1 MKMLLH
7 TPEGVRDIYNKEC
20 ENKLYLQEQ
29 IHKVMKLYGYSDIQT
44 PTFEFFDVFG
54 KDKGSTQSKNMY
66 KFFDREGNTL
76 VLRPDVTPSIARAVS
91 KYFTEKDMPIRFCY
105 MGNTFVNNAEH
116 QGKLKEV
123 TQTGAELIGDNRS
136 DADVEAIALVI
147 NALLECGLTE
157 FQIEIGHAGVISGM
171 IQVADFDDEEADEF
185 KELLDNKNFFGVEAF
200 LNDKD
205 VNAETKKLILKL
217 CSYCGSIDI
226 IKEAKEMTDN
236 PLMLKAFERL
246 EKVYDMLTIYGYEK
260 YISFD
265 LSNVSN
271 HEYYTGITFKG
282 YTYGTGD
289 AVVTGGRYDNL
300 LKLFGLDTQAM
311 GFAINLDQL
320 LIAMT
325 RQNIIIENNH
335 EKVLILYEEEYKKP
349 AIEKANELRKKD
361 IEVTTIRRYP
371 ARSIEEYKY
380 FAKSNEMKQII
391 YFDKADNI
399 EEINTQ
405 ENN

>member
-44 PTFEFFDVFG
+44 PSFEFFDVFG
-54 KDKGSTQSKNMY
+54 KDKGSTPSKNMY

-76 VLRPDVTPSIARAVS
+76 VLRPDVTPSIARAVA
-91 KYFTEKDMPIRFCY
+91 KYFTREDMPIRFCY

-116 QGKLKEV
+116 QGKLKEI

-136 DADVEAIALVI
+136 DADVEIIALVI
-147 NALLECGLTE
+147 NALLKCGLTE
-157 FQIEIGHAGVISGM
+157 FQIEIGHAGIISGM
-171 IQVADFDDEEADEF
+171 IEVAMLDEDRAEEF
-185 KELLDNKNFFGVEAF
+185 KELLENKNFFGVEAF
-200 LNDKD
+200 LND
-205 VNAETKKLILKL
+205 NNINETARLLISKL
-217 CSYCGSIDI
+217 CSYSGSIDI

-246 EKVYDMLTIYGYEK
+246 EKVYDMLTMYGYER

-265 LSNVSN
+265 LANVSN

-289 AVVTGGRYDNL
+289 AVVTGGRYDQL
-300 LKLFGLDTQAM
+300 LKLFGMDTQAM
-311 GFAINLDQL
+311 GFAINIDQL
-320 LIAMT
+320 LIAME
-325 RQNIIIENNH
+325 RQNINIKLNR
-335 EKVLILYEEEYKKP
+335 EKVLILYEEECRQAALKN
-349 AIEKANELRKKD
+349 AAELRIKD
-361 IEVTTIRRYP
+361 IAVMAIRRYP
-371 ARSIEEYKY
+371 LRTMEEYKK
-380 FAKSNEMKQII
+380 FATGREIQKII
-391 YFDKADNI
+391 YYDMDNNI
-399 EEINTQ
+399 QEIIV
-405 ENN
+405 

>member
-44 PTFEFFDVFG
+44 PSFEFFDVFG
-54 KDKGSTQSKNMY
+54 KDKGSTPSKNMY

-76 VLRPDVTPSIARAVS
+76 VLRPDVTPSIARAVA
-91 KYFTEKDMPIRFCY
+91 KYFTREDMPIRFCY

-116 QGKLKEV
+116 QGKLKEI

-136 DADVEAIALVI
+136 DADVEIIALVI
-147 NALLECGLTE
+147 NALLKCGLTE
-157 FQIEIGHAGVISGM
+157 FQIEIGHAGIISGM
-171 IQVADFDDEEADEF
+171 IEVAMLDEDMAGEF
-185 KELLDNKNFFGVEAF
+185 KELLENKNFFGVEAF
-200 LNDKD
+200 LND
-205 VNAETKKLILKL
+205 NNINETARLLISKL
-217 CSYCGSIDI
+217 CSYSGSIDI

-246 EKVYDMLTIYGYEK
+246 EKVYDMLTMYGYER

-265 LSNVSN
+265 LANVSN

-289 AVVTGGRYDNL
+289 AVVTGGRYDRL
-300 LKLFGLDTQAM
+300 LKLFGMDTQAM
-311 GFAINLDQL
+311 GFAINIDQL
-320 LIAMT
+320 LIAME
-325 RQNIIIENNH
+325 RQKIDIDVNC
-335 EKVLILYEEEYKKP
+335 EKVLILYEEEHRQVALKN
-349 AIEKANELRKKD
+349 ASELRIKD
-361 IEVTTIRRYP
+361 IAVTTIRRYP
-371 ARSIEEYKY
+371 LRTMEEYKK
-380 FAKSNEMKQII
+380 FAVGREIQKII
-391 YFDKADNI
+391 YYDMDNNI
-399 EEINTQ
+399 QEIIV
-405 ENN
+405 

>member
-44 PTFEFFDVFG
+44 PSFEFFDVFG
-54 KDKGSTQSKNMY
+54 KDKGSTPSKNMY

-91 KYFTEKDMPIRFCY
+91 KYFTREDMPIRFCY

-116 QGKLKEV
+116 QGKLKEI

-147 NALLECGLTE
+147 NALLKCGLSE
-157 FQIEIGHAGVISGM
+157 FQIEIGHAGIISGM
-171 IQVADFDDEEADEF
+171 IEEAKLDEDKAEEF
-185 KELLDNKNFFGVEAF
+185 KELLENKNFFGVEAF
-200 LNDKD
+200 LNDN
-205 VNAETKKLILKL
+205 NADESSKKLISKL
-217 CSYCGSIDI
+217 CSYSGSIDI

-236 PLMLKAFERL
+236 PLMLKSFERL

-265 LSNVSN
+265 LGNVSN

-289 AVVTGGRYDNL
+289 AVVTGGRYDRL
-300 LKLFGLDTQAM
+300 LKLFGMDTQAM

-320 LIAMT
+320 LIAME
-325 RQNIIIENNH
+325 RQNINIGTNE
-335 EKVLILYEEEYKKP
+335 EKVLILYEENCKSDALKN
-349 AIEKANELRKKD
+349 AAELRIKD
-361 IEVTTIRRYP
+361 IAVTTIRRYP
-371 ARSIEEYKY
+371 LRSMEEYKK
-380 FAKSNEMKQII
+380 FAVGNEIKKII
-391 YFDKADNI
+391 YYDMDNKI
-399 EEINTQ
+399 QEINV
-405 ENN
+405 

>member
-29 IHKVMKLYGYSDIQT
+29 IHRVMKLYGYSDIQT
-44 PTFEFFDVFG
+44 PSFEFFDVFG
-54 KDKGSTQSKNMY
+54 KDKGSTPSKNMY

-91 KYFTEKDMPIRFCY
+91 KYFTCEDMPIRFCY
-105 MGNTFVNNAEH
+105 TGNTFVNNAEH
-116 QGKLKEV
+116 QGKLKEI
-123 TQTGAELIGDNRS
+123 TQIGAELIGDNRS

-147 NALLECGLTE
+147 NALLKCGLSE
-157 FQIEIGHAGVISGM
+157 FQIEIGHAGIISGM
-171 IQVADFDDEEADEF
+171 IEVADFDEDSADEF

-200 LNDKD
+200 LNDNNTD
-205 VNAETKKLILKL
+205 ETAKKLILKL
-217 CSYCGSIDI
+217 CSYSGSIDI

-246 EKVYDMLTIYGYEK
+246 EKVYELLTIYGYEK

-289 AVVTGGRYDNL
+289 AVVTGGRYDHL
-300 LKLFGLDTQAM
+300 LKLFGMDTQAM

-320 LIAMT
+320 LIAME
-325 RQNIIIENNH
+325 RQNINIELNQ
-335 EKVLILYEEEYKKP
+335 EKVLILYEEECKRAALEEAAK
-349 AIEKANELRKKD
+349 LRD
-361 IEVTTIRRYP
+361 DEIAVTTIRRYP
-371 ARSIEEYKY
+371 ARSMEEYKR
-380 FAKSNEMKQII
+380 FAAGNEIKKII
-391 YFDKADNI
+391 YFDQNNNI
-399 EEINTQ
+399 QEINV
-405 ENN
+405 

>member
-29 IHKVMKLYGYSDIQT
+29 IHRVMKLYGYSDIQT
-44 PTFEFFDVFG
+44 PSFEFFDVFG
-54 KDKGSTQSKNMY
+54 KDKGSTPSKNMY

-91 KYFTEKDMPIRFCY
+91 KYFTCEDMPIRFCY

-116 QGKLKEV
+116 QGKLKEI
-123 TQTGAELIGDNRS
+123 TQIGAELIGDNRS

-147 NALLECGLTE
+147 NALLKCGLSE
-157 FQIEIGHAGVISGM
+157 FQIEIGHAGIISGM
-171 IQVADFDDEEADEF
+171 IEVADFDEDEADEF

-200 LNDKD
+200 LNDNNTD
-205 VNAETKKLILKL
+205 EAAKKLISKL
-217 CSYCGSIDI
+217 CSYSGSIDI
-226 IKEAKEMTDN
+226 IKEAGEMTDN

-289 AVVTGGRYDNL
+289 AVVTGGRYDHL
-300 LKLFGLDTQAM
+300 LKLFGMDTQAM

-320 LIAMT
+320 LIAME
-325 RQNIIIENNH
+325 RQNIEIKINQ
-335 EKVLILYEEEYKKP
+335 EKVLILYEEECKKT
-349 AIEKANELRKKD
+349 ALEKAVVLRLED
-361 IEVTTIRRYP
+361 IAVTTIRRYP
-371 ARSIEEYKY
+371 LRTMEEYKK
-380 FAKSNEMKQII
+380 FAAGNEIKKII
-391 YFDKADNI
+391 YYDKDNNI
-399 EEINTQ
+399 QEINV
-405 ENN
+405 

>member
-20 ENKLYLQEQ
+20 ENKLYLQSI
-29 IHKVMKLYGYSDIQT
+29 IHDTMKAYGYNDIQT

-54 KDKGSTQSKNMY
+54 KDKGSTPSKNMY

-76 VLRPDVTPSIARAVS
+76 VLRPDVTPSIARAVA
-91 KYFTEKDMPIRFCY
+91 KYFTSEDMPIRFCY
-105 MGNTFVNNAEH
+105 TGNTFVNNAEH
-116 QGKLKEV
+116 QGKLKEI

-147 NALLECGLTE
+147 DALLKCGLKE

-171 IQVADFDDEEADEF
+171 IEIAKFDDEEAEDF
-185 KELLDNKNFFGVEAF
+185 KELLNNKNFFGVEAF

-205 VNAETKKLILKL
+205 VDEEAKKLIAKL
-217 CSYCGSIDI
+217 CSYSGDINI
-226 IKEAKEMTDN
+226 IKEAKAMTTN
-236 PLMLKAFERL
+236 QNMLKAFERL
-246 EKVYDMLTIYGYEK
+246 EKVYEMLSYYGYEK

-300 LKLFGLDTQAM
+300 LKLFGMDTQAM

-320 LIAMT
+320 LIAMN
-325 RQNIIIENNH
+325 RQNIQIKSSSKKIM
-335 EKVLILYEEEYKKP
+335 VLYEEDYKKP
-349 AIEKANELRKKD
+349 AIAKSIELRKAG
-361 IEVTTIRRYP
+361 ISVTAIRRYP
-371 ARSIEEYKY
+371 KRSLEEYKSY
-380 FAKSNEMKQII
+380 AAGNEIDTVI
-391 YFDKADNI
+391 YF
-399 EEINTQ
+399 
-405 ENN
+405 ENEVSREL

>member
-44 PTFEFFDVFG
+44 PSFEFFDVFG
-54 KDKGSTQSKNMY
+54 KDKGSTPSKNMY

-76 VLRPDVTPSIARAVS
+76 VLRPDVTPSIARAVA
-91 KYFTEKDMPIRFCY
+91 KYFTREDMPIRFCY

-116 QGKLKEV
+116 QGKLKEI

-136 DADVEAIALVI
+136 DADVEIIALVI
-147 NALLECGLTE
+147 NALLKCGLTE
-157 FQIEIGHAGVISGM
+157 FQIEIGHAGIISGM
-171 IQVADFDDEEADEF
+171 IEVAMLDEDMAEEF
-185 KELLDNKNFFGVEAF
+185 KELLENKNFFGVEAF
-200 LNDKD
+200 LND
-205 VNAETKKLILKL
+205 NNINETARLLISKL
-217 CSYCGSIDI
+217 CSYSGSIDI

-246 EKVYDMLTIYGYEK
+246 EKVYDMLTMYGYER

-265 LSNVSN
+265 LANVSN

-289 AVVTGGRYDNL
+289 AVVTGGRYDRL
-300 LKLFGLDTQAM
+300 LKLFGMDTQAM
-311 GFAINLDQL
+311 GFAINIDQL
-320 LIAMT
+320 LIAME
-325 RQNIIIENNH
+325 RQKIDIEVNC
-335 EKVLILYEEEYKKP
+335 EKVLILYEEEHRQV
-349 AIEKANELRKKD
+349 A
-361 IEVTTIRRYP
+361 
-371 ARSIEEYKY
+371 
-380 FAKSNEMKQII
+380 
-391 YFDKADNI
+391 
-399 EEINTQ
+399 
-405 ENN
+405 

>member
-44 PTFEFFDVFG
+44 PSFEFFDVFG
-54 KDKGSTQSKNMY
+54 KDKGSTPSKNMY

-76 VLRPDVTPSIARAVS
+76 VLRPDVTPSIARAVA
-91 KYFTEKDMPIRFCY
+91 KYFTREDMPIRFCY

-116 QGKLKEV
+116 QGKLKEI

-147 NALLECGLTE
+147 NALLKCGLSE
-157 FQIEIGHAGVISGM
+157 FQIEIGHAGIISGM
-171 IQVADFDDEEADEF
+171 IEVAGLNEERAEEF
-185 KELLDNKNFFGVEAF
+185 KELLENKNFFGVEAF
-200 LNDKD
+200 LND
-205 VNAETKKLILKL
+205 NNTNEAAKLLISKL
-217 CSYCGSIDI
+217 CSYSGSIDI
-226 IKEAKEMTDN
+226 IKEAGEMTDN

-246 EKVYDMLTIYGYEK
+246 EKVYDMLTVYGYER

-265 LSNVSN
+265 LANVSN

-289 AVVTGGRYDNL
+289 AVVTGGRYDHL
-300 LKLFGLDTQAM
+300 LKLFGMDTQAM

-320 LIAMT
+320 LIAME
-325 RQNIIIENNH
+325 RQNISIELNY
-335 EKVLILYEEEYKKP
+335 EKALILYEEERRQEALKK
-349 AIEKANELRKKD
+349 ACELRNKD
-361 IEVTTIRRYP
+361 IAVTTVRRYP
-371 ARSIEEYKY
+371 LRSMEEYKR
-380 FAKSNEMKQII
+380 FAVGKGIKKII
-391 YFDKADNI
+391 YFDDGINI
-399 EEINTQ
+399 QEIIV
-405 ENN
+405 

>member
-44 PTFEFFDVFG
+44 PSFEFFDVFG
-54 KDKGSTQSKNMY
+54 KDKGSTPSKNMY

-76 VLRPDVTPSIARAVS
+76 VLRPDVTPSIARAVA
-91 KYFTEKDMPIRFCY
+91 KYFTREDMPIRFCY

-116 QGKLKEV
+116 QGKLKEI

-136 DADVEAIALVI
+136 DADVEIIALVI
-147 NALLECGLTE
+147 NALLKCGLTE
-157 FQIEIGHAGVISGM
+157 FQIEIGHAGIISGM
-171 IQVADFDDEEADEF
+171 IEVAMLDEDMAEEF
-185 KELLDNKNFFGVEAF
+185 KELLENKNFFGVEAF
-200 LNDKD
+200 LN
-205 VNAETKKLILKL
+205 NNNINETARLLISKL
-217 CSYCGSIDI
+217 CSYSGSIDI

-246 EKVYDMLTIYGYEK
+246 EKVYDMLTMYGYER

-265 LSNVSN
+265 LANVSN

-289 AVVTGGRYDNL
+289 AVVTGGRYDRL
-300 LKLFGLDTQAM
+300 LKLFGMDTQAM
-311 GFAINLDQL
+311 GFAINIDQL
-320 LIAMT
+320 LIAME
-325 RQNIIIENNH
+325 RQKIDIDVNC
-335 EKVLILYEEEYKKP
+335 EKVLILYEEEHRQVALKN
-349 AIEKANELRKKD
+349 ASELRIKD
-361 IEVTTIRRYP
+361 IAVTTIRRYP
-371 ARSIEEYKY
+371 LRTMEEYKK
-380 FAKSNEMKQII
+380 FAAGREIQKII
-391 YFDKADNI
+391 YYDMDNNI
-399 EEINTQ
+399 QEIIV
-405 ENN
+405 

>member
-44 PTFEFFDVFG
+44 PSFEFFDVFG
-54 KDKGSTQSKNMY
+54 KDKGSTPSKNMY

-91 KYFTEKDMPIRFCY
+91 KYFTREDMPIRFCY

-116 QGKLKEV
+116 QGKLKEI

-136 DADVEAIALVI
+136 DADVEIIALVI
-147 NALLECGLTE
+147 NALLKCGLTE
-157 FQIEIGHAGVISGM
+157 FQIEIGHAGIISGM
-171 IQVADFDDEEADEF
+171 IEVAMLDEDMAEDF
-185 KELLDNKNFFGVEAF
+185 KELLENKNFFGVEAF
-200 LNDKD
+200 LND
-205 VNAETKKLILKL
+205 NNINETARLLISKL
-217 CSYCGSIDI
+217 CSYSGSIDI

-246 EKVYDMLTIYGYEK
+246 EKVYDMLTTYDYQR

-265 LSNVSN
+265 LANVSN

-289 AVVTGGRYDNL
+289 AVVTGGRYDRL
-300 LKLFGLDTQAM
+300 LKLFGMDTQAM

-320 LIAMT
+320 LIAME
-325 RQNIIIENNH
+325 RQKINIEVNC
-335 EKVLILYEEEYKKP
+335 EKVLILYEEEQRQAALKN
-349 AIEKANELRKKD
+349 ASELRIND
-361 IEVTTIRRYP
+361 IAVTAIRRYP
-371 ARSIEEYKY
+371 LRAIEEYKK
-380 FAKSNEMKQII
+380 FAAGREIKKII
-391 YFDKADNI
+391 YYDMDNNI
-399 EEINTQ
+399 QEIIV
-405 ENN
+405 

>member
-29 IHKVMKLYGYSDIQT
+29 IHRVMKLYGYSDIQT
-44 PTFEFFDVFG
+44 PSFEFFDVFG
-54 KDKGSTQSKNMY
+54 KDKGSTPSKNMY

-91 KYFTEKDMPIRFCY
+91 KYFTCEDMPIRFCY

-116 QGKLKEV
+116 QGKLKEI
-123 TQTGAELIGDNRS
+123 TQIGAELIGDNRS

-147 NALLECGLTE
+147 NALLKCGLSE
-157 FQIEIGHAGVISGM
+157 FQIEIGHAGIISGM
-171 IQVADFDDEEADEF
+171 IEVADFDEDEADEF

-200 LNDKD
+200 LNDNNTD
-205 VNAETKKLILKL
+205 EAAKKLISKL
-217 CSYCGSIDI
+217 CSYSGSIDI
-226 IKEAKEMTDN
+226 IKEAGEMTDN

-289 AVVTGGRYDNL
+289 AVVTGGRYDHL
-300 LKLFGLDTQAM
+300 LKLFGMDTQAM

-320 LIAMT
+320 LIAME
-325 RQNIIIENNH
+325 RQNIEIKINQ
-335 EKVLILYEEEYKKP
+335 EKVLILYEEECKKT
-349 AIEKANELRKKD
+349 ALEKAVGLRLED
-361 IEVTTIRRYP
+361 IAVTTIRRYP
-371 ARSIEEYKY
+371 LRTMEEYKK
-380 FAKSNEMKQII
+380 FAAGNEIKKII
-391 YFDKADNI
+391 YYDKDNNI
-399 EEINTQ
+399 QEINV
-405 ENN
+405 